1 MWVFDQNDISTRLKG
16 DFMIDQDYNKM
27 FNNFVM
33 SFPVIAEKVVECL
46 GFTEFDITMRLD
58 DGEVFLYDDAERSIR
73 RLPSDSGSLTKEQ
86 CNREFGERLM
96 KMMGRKC
103 VTQTELS
110 ERTGLTQSQ
119 ISNYINGRNSPSFYI
134 VDKIAK
140 ALNCSVEYFRY
151 M

>member
-1 MWVFDQNDISTRLKG
+1 MT
-16 DFMIDQDYNKM
+16 DQDYNKM

-33 SFPVIAEKVVECL
+33 RFPFIAEKVVECL
-46 GFTEFDITMRLD
+46 GTSEFDITMRLD
-58 DGEVFLYDDAERSIR
+58 DGEVFLYDDVEGSIR
-73 RLPSDSGSLTKEQ
+73 RLPSDSGSLTKAE

-96 KMMGRKC
+96 KMMRRKC

-110 ERTGLTQSQ
+110 EQTGLTQSQ
-119 ISNYINGRNSPSFYI
+119 ISNYINGINSPSFYV